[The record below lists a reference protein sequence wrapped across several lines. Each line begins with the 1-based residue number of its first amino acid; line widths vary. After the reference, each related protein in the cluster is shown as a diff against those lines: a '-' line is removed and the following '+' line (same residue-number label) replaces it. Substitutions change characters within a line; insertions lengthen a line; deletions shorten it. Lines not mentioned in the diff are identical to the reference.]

1 MIAFV
6 IEPKIETLLEDVD
19 SKYTLVILAAKR
31 SRQINS
37 YFSQLGEG
45 VAEFTPPQVPM
56 NPDQAPKALSISL
69 QEIAEEK
76 VGYERTSEPTK

>member
-1 MIAFV
+1 V
-6 IEPKIETLLEDVD
+6 IEPKIEDLMKSAD

-45 VAEFTPPQVPM
+45 VGEYTPPQVPLS
-56 NPDQAPKALSISL
+56 PGRAPKALSIAL
-69 QEIAEEK
+69 REIAESK
-76 VGYERTSEPTK
+76 VGFERTADGIK

>member
-1 MIAFV
+1 M
-6 IEPKIETLLEDVD
+6 IEPKIETLLDDVD

-45 VAEFTPPQVPM
+45 IAEHTPPQVALSPER
-56 NPDQAPKALSISL
+56 APKALSIAL
-69 QEIAEEK
+69 QEIAEDK
-76 VGYERTSEPTK
+76 VAYERTTDGIK

>member
-1 MIAFV
+1 M
-6 IEPKIETLLEDVD
+6 IEPKVETLLQDVD

-45 VAEFTPPQVPM
+45 VAEFTPPQIPM
-56 NPDQAPKALSISL
+56 SPDKAPKALSIAM
-69 QEIAEEK
+69 QEISEGL
-76 VGYERTSEPTK
+76 VSYERTTDSIK

>member
-45 VAEFTPPQVPM
+45 VNEFTPPQVPM